1 MRPFR
6 VKSVPVLLRQES
18 KRGLIALAVLFVLG
32 LATFAVA
39 SSSASSSPSSS
50 GGRTKDAT
58 AARLD
63 RAR

>member
-1 MRPFR
+1 
-6 VKSVPVLLRQES
+6 VPVPLRKES

-39 SSSASSSPSSS
+39 SSGASSGAS
-50 GGRTKDAT
+50 GRGHAKDAT